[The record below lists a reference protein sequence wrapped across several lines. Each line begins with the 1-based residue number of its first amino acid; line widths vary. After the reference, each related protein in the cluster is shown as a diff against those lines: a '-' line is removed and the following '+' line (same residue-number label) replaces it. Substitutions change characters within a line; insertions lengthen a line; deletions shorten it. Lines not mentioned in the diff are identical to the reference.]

1 MKQVPFVNR
10 RFMKMVP
17 FWSKLVYE
25 LVRVW
30 AETLHTYLYTPVVFL
45 KKAYCNLSPEFG
57 FSFAGMLLPD

>member
-1 MKQVPFVNR
+1 
-10 RFMKMVP
+10 MVP
-17 FWSKLVYE
+17 FWSKLVYK

-30 AETLHTYLYTPVVFL
+30 VETLHTYLYTPVVFL